1 MGDQEKTPD
10 AKSWLNTVADQATK
24 MVNLEIKTYIGDMTY
39 DLENKQASFTK
50 GESSE
55 GIHSTINLLQGDIRT
70 EMSKNFHDNYQDLLK
85 FHQTREKNGQEIIKN
100 NIALVKELVETITDF
115 MSEDNG
121 DS

>member
-1 MGDQEKTPD
+1 MSDSNETPD
-10 AKSWLNTVADQATK
+10 PKSWLDKVAGQATK

-39 DLENKQASFTK
+39 VEADKKASFTNNANV
-50 GESSE
+50 E

-115 MSEDNG
+115 MSEGNG